1 MSMPVGSIIHSGR
14 FATLPPKRTSVT
26 KKNNGSAPPVDGE
39 PLRTSVQKSVERFIA
54 DLSGQRII
62 GLYDFVIEEVE
73 QPLLQTVMA
82 HAENNQSRAAAM
94 LGMSRGTLRKKLR
107 EHGMWENTNR

>member
-1 MSMPVGSIIHSGR
+1 M
-14 FATLPPKRTSVT
+14 T
-26 KKNNGSAPPVDGE
+26 KNNNGSAMPVDGE
-39 PLRTSVQKSVERFIA
+39 PLRASVQKSVERFID

-82 HAENNQSRAAAM
+82 HAENNQSRAAEM
-94 LGMSRGTLRKKLR
+94 LGMSRGTLRKKLKA
-107 EHGMWENTNR
+107 HGLL